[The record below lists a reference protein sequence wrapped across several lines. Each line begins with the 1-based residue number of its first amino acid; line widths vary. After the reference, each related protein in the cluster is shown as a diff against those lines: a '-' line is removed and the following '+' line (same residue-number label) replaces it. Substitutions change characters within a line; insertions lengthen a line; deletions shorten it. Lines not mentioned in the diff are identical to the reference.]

1 MRNKKYDSLI
11 KINKEYFDTM
21 FNGIDSHI
29 RLDNEQ
35 RKAIVS
41 NAQRLM
47 IIAGAGSGKTTTL
60 TAKVKYLID
69 KGFAKP
75 TEILLLSFTNKA
87 VMELKER
94 INIEFGIDV
103 KIKTFHSLGYE
114 IVKMVNKEV
123 KIIANSEDLLKSI
136 IKRNIDLNIKRTFKE
151 LFLKNK
157 FEEVCITFIKLLKTK
172 DYDVIDLEKIKE
184 IHKGTLLI
192 VKFLDFI
199 FLIFNEY
206 QEELKKNNYVD
217 YDDLIL
223 LKNFTL

>member
-21 FNGIDSHI
+21 FYGIDSHI

-103 KIKTFHSLGYE
+103 KIKTFHR
-114 IVKMVNKEV
+114 
-123 KIIANSEDLLKSI
+123 
-136 IKRNIDLNIKRTFKE
+136 KR
-151 LFLKNK
+151 KNYRY
-157 FEEVCITFIKLLKTK
+157 I
-172 DYDVIDLEKIKE
+172 Y
-184 IHKGTLLI
+184 
-192 VKFLDFI
+192 
-199 FLIFNEY
+199 
-206 QEELKKNNYVD
+206 
-217 YDDLIL
+217 
-223 LKNFTL
+223 